1 MADAPSDEAPK
12 KKRRKSRFDVGP
24 PADAAPP
31 AGPAAAGGGGAAGA
45 ADQFLGSL
53 GAAPGGGNPVAAA
66 QQALQGSAYGPAA
79 GPTPGGGANAIPL
92 GAGGGP
98 GGSPG
103 SAPSGGL
110 QFADEPPRTT
120 IPPGPERLVGS
131 KELRGL
137 DAEAAIAMAAPK
149 AAPEEQVV
157 QQNMEPGVVSE
168 LIKIPNEA
176 VGLVIGRAGETI
188 RQLQIRAGADIQ
200 VSRDQGDERGII
212 IMGPAENV
220 NVAKGLIERIVE
232 EKMSSIPGGGA
243 GSGANAMGAH
253 RGGLGLGG
261 GGGGGDEVRF
271 MIPSRHVVRLR
282 PA

>member
-1 MADAPSDEAPK
+1 MTS
-12 KKRRKSRFDVGP
+12 F
-24 PADAAPP
+24 
-31 AGPAAAGGGGAAGA
+31 
-45 ADQFLGSL
+45 
-53 GAAPGGGNPVAAA
+53 
-66 QQALQGSAYGPAA
+66 
-79 GPTPGGGANAIPL
+79 
-92 GAGGGP
+92 

-103 SAPSGGL
+103 GAPSGGL

-200 VSRDQGDERGII
+200 VSREQLCFLRFLYVDLFEHVRPEQPQIFHVALLQRLLPVWAVSAD
-212 IMGPAENV
+212 NV
-220 NVAKGLIERIVE
+220 CR
-232 EKMSSIPGGGA
+232 
-243 GSGANAMGAH
+243 
-253 RGGLGLGG
+253 
-261 GGGGGDEVRF
+261 
-271 MIPSRHVVRLR
+271 
-282 PA
+282 